1 MKKIIRIM
9 PFAFFLLLLLPLGLT
24 AQNAGNEYVCYED
37 NGSPYASDVSCA
49 QYTCYDE
56 FGAPFTSSLSC
67 EYAEKANACSCNHC
81 HQQVT
86 CYESC
91 SNPQCPSNMCPCN
104 LCLVEY
110 TCGTVHECAPPEN
123 EEDEEDGVS
132 IPKGGGGGGSSGTT
146 KMPCSSSTKANPL
159 VTIQILGTPNCGI
172 KGGDFGTGRGRM
184 HNGIDLAGTIGTPV
198 YATHDGTV
206 IKVVSTDPTTTLGWD
221 EYMRQ
226 NPEVVRNKSV
236 YNDLAAG
243 KRVNIDCGNGLV
255 IKNFHLQSTVVKSNT
270 KVKKGDLIGYLGNT
284 GSCSSK
290 SSAGPHLHYE
300 IRLNNIP
307 VDPKSYLYSTF
318 NIQGKGSDCIN

>member
-1 MKKIIRIM
+1 M

-132 IPKGGGGGGSSGTT
+132 IPKGGGGGSSSGIP
-146 KMPCSSSTKANPL
+146 KSIISASNILANRNISP
-159 VTIQILGTPNCGI
+159 
-172 KGGDFGTGRGRM
+172 
-184 HNGIDLAGTIGTPV
+184 
-198 YATHDGTV
+198 ATVHTS
-206 IKVVSTDPTTTLGWD
+206 KVVDNATAKQNLIDVSKGKKASTSNYGNAPGTTTVLNQKLLDGVEQLSKKFSFSISEIAGGSHSVGSQHYYGNAIDVNYVNGEHVDKLSMTD
-221 EYMRQ
+221 EEII
-226 NPEVVRNKSV
+226 NFRNAA
-236 YNDLAAG
+236 YNAG
-243 KRVNIDCGNGLV
+243 A
-255 IKNFHLQSTVVKSNT
+255 T
-270 KVKKGDLIGYLGNT
+270 KVYD
-284 GSCSSK
+284 
-290 SSAGPHLHYE
+290 P
-300 IRLNNIP
+300 LNEPSHHNNH
-307 VDPKSYLYSTF
+307 F
-318 NIQGKGSDCIN
+318 HIQW